1 MSDQARVAEAMR
13 ALASPVAGGSLDA
26 WRATAPALARD
37 AVGVDSAALVV
48 PKRAGFAFGAASFD
62 PVRLAAYEHFF
73 PLLSET
79 GVVERGARDGVASR
93 RALYGPHYDALMGSP
108 YVQEFLASIRS
119 FDALSVFVPLTRRVR
134 TMEDA
139 VQLTLSL
146 GTRGRSVTERHLA
159 IARLLQ
165 PALAVGVQSHGVLQE
180 ARDRLSEAIDG
191 TGAACLVADR
201 GGSVVHRTPAL
212 EALLAR
218 EPGREAVV
226 AEAVRVGRSF
236 WTAAL
241 VVQST
246 AVGRRG
252 AYRLTATEVGDGA
265 DRFCVVRV
273 ERPETSAPTPA
284 DAAERLGLTPR
295 QAEVAVLL
303 AERMSNKEI
312 AAALAVSV
320 HTARHHV
327 EAVLDR
333 LGVRRADIA
342 EALRAAPEGNDG
354 PRL

>member
-1 MSDQARVAEAMR
+1 M
-13 ALASPVAGGSLDA
+13 AG
-26 WRATAPALARD
+26 
-37 AVGVDSAALVV
+37 
-48 PKRAGFAFGAASFD
+48 
-62 PVRLAAYEHFF
+62 
-73 PLLSET
+73 
-79 GVVERGARDGVASR
+79 DGPQV
-93 RALYGPHYDALMGSP
+93 H
-108 YVQEFLASIRS
+108 
-119 FDALSVFVPLTRRVR
+119 
-134 TMEDA
+134 A

-165 PALAVGVQSHGVLQE
+165 PALAVGVRSHGVLQE
-180 ARDRLSEAIDG
+180 ARDRLSEAVDG

-201 GGSVVHRTPAL
+201 GGAVAHRTPAL
-212 EALLAR
+212 ETLLAR
-218 EPGREAVV
+218 EPDREAVV

-236 WTAAL
+236 WTATP

-252 AYRLTATEVGDGA
+252 PYRLMATEVGDGA

-273 ERPETSAPTPA
+273 ERPEERARPSADVA
-284 DAAERLGLTPR
+284 GRLGLTPR

-303 AERMSNKEI
+303 ADRMSNREI

-333 LGVRRADIA
+333 LGVRRD
-342 EALRAAPEGNDG
+342 EVRRVLRADPSGDDRYR
-354 PRL
+354 P